1 MNPALLPLDVV
12 NHILSYTG
20 KIKYRN
26 GKYMNQISK
35 EYERYNLLL
44 KIPRIILDDMY
55 EYVYEVL
62 FKPTKAG
69 LYVDLEN
76 GKIIY
81 TFCYDAEDN
90 PETYDLWTRQ

>member
-1 MNPALLPLDVV
+1 MSFALLPQDIVY
-12 NHILSYTG
+12 HILSYND

-35 EYERYNLLL
+35 EDERYNLLM

-62 FKPTKAG
+62 FKPTNAG
-69 LYVDLEN
+69 LYVDLEF

-81 TFCYDAEDN
+81 TFCYDSEDN
-90 PETYDLWTRQ
+90 PDVYHLWTRQ